1 MEDVGEVVNC
11 QWDRRAAYLVAESF
25 PGAPTTAPD
34 LGLLRIYLASE
45 IPLARANSRLEW
57 RLFSPTKIHVQL
69 GIEIADVLHAISY
82 AFGGATHFHSD

>member
-1 MEDVGEVVNC
+1 MEDVGEALPVGPSCGILGSRV
-11 QWDRRAAYLVAESF
+11 F
-25 PGAPTTAPD
+25 PRGSYCSPRFR
-34 LGLLRIYLASE
+34 LLHIYLASE